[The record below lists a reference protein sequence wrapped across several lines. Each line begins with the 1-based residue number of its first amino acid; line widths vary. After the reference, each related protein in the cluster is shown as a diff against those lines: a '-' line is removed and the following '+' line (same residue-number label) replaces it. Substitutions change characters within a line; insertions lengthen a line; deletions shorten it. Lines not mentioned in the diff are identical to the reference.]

1 MVGNVKN
8 LIFNKSI
15 PDKHSDWLDDT
26 RSFSRNYQPSLSN
39 CKDWQPVHVPV
50 RMCFL
55 LWLLMYLFIDIILWP
70 LVHDTTLGFIPS
82 ISGNLVQGLPII
94 TTYVTRVLQIL
105 ETSHN
110 ASRFQDT
117 IECAIFAQTSGI
129 AYHTRRVLS
138 ACSQAVHLLRIPP
151 PLPLSLTKTHS
162 LALSLSLSLSVSLS
176 HALCLET
183 RRACSVAEF
192 LSVNKQTLHWQSD
205 ESTGTGWNTW
215 TWMMSDG
222 VY

>member
-94 TTYVTRVLQIL
+94 TTYVTRVLQN
-105 ETSHN
+105 TQH
-110 ASRFQDT
+110 
-117 IECAIFAQTSGI
+117 
-129 AYHTRRVLS
+129 
-138 ACSQAVHLLRIPP
+138 IPTGSSP
-151 PLPLSLTKTHS
+151 MTQ
-162 LALSLSLSLSVSLS
+162 
-176 HALCLET
+176 ET
-183 RRACSVAEF
+183 RPHGVTPLWPLFHTF
-192 LSVNKQTLHWQSD
+192 LFIVQLHGEGKFTTGGLFIVNR
-205 ESTGTGWNTW
+205 
-215 TWMMSDG
+215 
-222 VY
+222 